1 MVNQNSMKILDVN
14 ALTQPKT
21 FLIFF
26 LYFIFCHTLYFLSH
40 NKYKSLTPSTIFFF
54 FFPKFLHH
62 IRMYFPDSSTPLLF
76 TFFSFI
82 FIFIFV
88 CSFFVFSH
96 LFCLTQ
102 TSKASL
108 QFSLTLCSSSTTR
121 HRQYHW
127 VSQAHLNLL
136 CEEKCIGKK
145 CRRKM

>member
-1 MVNQNSMKILDVN
+1 MKILNVN
-14 ALTQPKT
+14 ALTQPKS
-21 FLIFF
+21 FLNFF
-26 LYFIFCHTLYFLSH
+26 FILYFIFSQTLYFLSH
-40 NKYKSLTPSTIFFF
+40 NKYKSLTPTFSF
-54 FFPKFLHH
+54 
-62 IRMYFPDSSTPLLF
+62 Y
-76 TFFSFI
+76 FFSFFPNFSTTHLCI
-82 FIFIFV
+82 FLIPPLLYFSHSSPLSSIFIFV